1 MYNKIRSGMAWGL
14 ALAYACIYIL
24 TTEPAWMCASGIFML
39 VAMQFE
45 KQE

>member
-1 MYNKIRSGMAWGL
+1 MYNKICSCMAWGA
-14 ALAYACIYIL
+14 ALAYTCISIL
-24 TTEPAWMCASGIFML
+24 TAEPVWVCASGIFML